1 MPVTEAQKRATA
13 KYERENYDKILTRFP
28 KGTKEKILSIGAA
41 SVNSFIVAAVNEK
54 LEKYNQSNAAK
65 LDDLQSLIDA
75 KARERDQYK
84 QAQSG
89 KLDF

>member
-28 KGTKEKILSIGAA
+28 KGTKEKILSAGAV
-41 SVNSFIVAAVNEK
+41 SVNSFIVAAVNER
-54 LEKYNQSNAAK
+54 LEKYNQSNTAK
-65 LDDLQSLIDA
+65 LNDLQALIDA
-75 KARERDQYK
+75 KAKEHNQYN
-84 QAQSG
+84 QAQNG

>member
-28 KGTKEKILSIGAA
+28 KGTKEKILSAGAT
-41 SVNSFIVAAVNEK
+41 SVNSFIISAVMEK
-54 LEKYNQSNAAK
+54 LEKCNQSNAAK
-65 LDDLQSLIDA
+65 LDDLQILIDA
-75 KARERDQYK
+75 KAREREQYK

>member
-28 KGTKEKILSIGAA
+28 KGTKEKILSAGAT
-41 SVNSFIVAAVNEK
+41 SVNSFIISAVMEK
-54 LEKYNQSNAAK
+54 LEKCNQSNAAK
-65 LDDLQSLIDA
+65 LDDLQTLIDA
-75 KARERDQYK
+75 KAREREQYK